1 MNLLWPYK
9 RLTIYYSKHHQ
20 GTYKYHFNF
29 PRCQHCFP
37 TRSSICSLLPQE
49 RGSQSVSSK
58 LEMGL
63 AMAVSHIGTR
73 LGYCAGILSVVCHL
87 PSMTKYFSHLADKV
101 TNDRQTD
108 RQTSIYL
115 SVCLSV
121 CLTVC
126 LSVHRPCHLR
136 PSPPHPPTSKPGI
149 QKRLMMDGLGG
160 STVTSRN
167 RHSKPVGMADYIY
180 VGSRIR
186 SER

>member
-1 MNLLWPYK
+1 VLLVLIEILTTPKNLIFCSWTTPAPPCFYLRMNLLWPYK

-115 SVCLSV
+115 SVCLSIAHV
-121 CLTVC
+121 I
-126 LSVHRPCHLR
+126 SARP
-136 PSPPHPPTSKPGI
+136 PPTLQPPN
-149 QKRLMMDGLGG
+149 QE
-160 STVTSRN
+160 SR
-167 RHSKPVGMADYIY
+167 RG
-180 VGSRIR
+180 
-186 SER
+186 